1 MYCMIILNII
11 KHVNF
16 NFLHLI
22 YLLFSRTIYELN
34 RSQSHTMHEDML
46 EKDPYGVTI
55 QVQLIS
61 INDVDIRNEE
71 IDLTVALM
79 MVDKLEIYCQL

>member
-1 MYCMIILNII
+1 
-11 KHVNF
+11 
-16 NFLHLI
+16 
-22 YLLFSRTIYELN
+22 
-34 RSQSHTMHEDML
+34 MHEDML
-46 EKDPYGVTI
+46 QKDPYGVTI

-79 MVDKLEIYCQL
+79 MVDILKIIES

>member
-1 MYCMIILNII
+1 M
-11 KHVNF
+11 
-16 NFLHLI
+16 
-22 YLLFSRTIYELN
+22 LFSRTIYELN
-34 RSQSHTMHEDML
+34 RSRSHIMAEDML

-79 MVDKLEIYCQL
+79 MVNILKTIGS